1 MKSIPSLAARLSS
14 VAVAAAL
21 LAPVLAAAQ
30 NVAIV
35 NGKPVPKARADALL
49 QQVQRQ
55 AQGAG
60 QQLPPDLEKRVK
72 DEVVLREIF
81 VQEAEK
87 RGLAASAEY
96 RTQMEIARQGILL
109 RELDADFRK
118 KNPVTEAEQRA
129 EYDKFK
135 AQAGTEK
142 EYRARHI
149 LVEKEDEAKALIAQ
163 IKGGANFEELAK
175 KSSKD
180 TGSAQNGGDLDWAQ
194 PGGFV
199 PEFSKAMTSLAK
211 GAITE
216 TPVQTQFGW
225 HILKLDDVRDAQ
237 FPPFDEVKAQ
247 IAQRLEQQKLA
258 VFRDGLK
265 SKAKTDY
272 KFE

>member
-1 MKSIPSLAARLSS
+1 MSSAAIAL
-14 VAVAAAL
+14 AL
-21 LAPVLAAAQ
+21 LAPGLVAAQ
-30 NVAIV
+30 NIAVV
-35 NGKPVPKARADALL
+35 NGKSVPKARADTLL

-55 AQGAG
+55 AQGSG

-72 DEVVLREIF
+72 DEVVLREIY

-96 RTQMEIARQGILL
+96 RAQMDIARQGILL
-109 RELDADFRK
+109 RELDNDFRK

-135 AQAGTEK
+135 AQAGSEK

-163 IKGGANFEELAK
+163 IKAGASFEDMAK

-199 PEFSKAMTSLAK
+199 PEFAKAMTSLAK
-211 GAITE
+211 GAMTE

-237 FPPFDEVKAQ
+237 FPPYDEVKTQ
-247 IAQRLEQQKLA
+247 IAQRLEQQKLVA
-258 VFRDGLK
+258 FREELK
-265 SKAKTDY
+265 NKAKTDY
-272 KFE
+272 KFN